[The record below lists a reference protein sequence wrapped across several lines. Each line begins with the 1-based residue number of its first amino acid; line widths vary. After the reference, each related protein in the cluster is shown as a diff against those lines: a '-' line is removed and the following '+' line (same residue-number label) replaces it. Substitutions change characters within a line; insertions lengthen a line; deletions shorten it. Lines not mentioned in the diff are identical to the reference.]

1 MEFELLRW
9 KLCDI
14 CVDNKNGASQT
25 IPESGTVGQ
34 KQTFWSKTMDE
45 DSCQIRRKLRH
56 SDADIRARESQPW

>member
-1 MEFELLRW
+1 MEVVLLRW

-14 CVDNKNGASQT
+14 CVGNKYGASKT

-34 KQTFWSKTMDE
+34 KQTFWSKTMEE
-45 DSCQIRRKLRH
+45 DFCQSRRNLRH